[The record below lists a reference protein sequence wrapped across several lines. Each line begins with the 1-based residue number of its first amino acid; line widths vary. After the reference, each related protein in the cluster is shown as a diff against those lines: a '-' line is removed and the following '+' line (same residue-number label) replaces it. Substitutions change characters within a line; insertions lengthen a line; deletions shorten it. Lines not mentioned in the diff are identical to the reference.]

1 MEPDALGWDP
11 VLRSWLADTPPVMN
25 SWLRNFLHESLFRR
39 FCDPILYWSHHEHV
53 QVFICCLS
61 SYSSLLIFCLNELQ
75 PSDVIENLPDAG
87 YKPRAFTDLSDGLF
101 SC

>member
-11 VLRSWLADTPPVMN
+11 VLKSWLADTPPVMN

-53 QVFICCLS
+53 QVFIFCHSFTTPVYL
-61 SYSSLLIFCLNELQ
+61 YLLLLLFE
-75 PSDVIENLPDAG
+75 
-87 YKPRAFTDLSDGLF
+87 RASTFRCYRKF
-101 SC
+101 ARCRIQISCVQ